1 MLRCGCAVMVS
12 DPNIFGAGASKAW
25 SIPPGENFLK
35 ALATEL
41 AHAVNLS
48 GNPDALADATI
59 YVPNR
64 RSARELSAALYLAAN
79 ETPILSPDIRAMGDL
94 ESDEAPPVAEISETD
109 LPPAVTSAT
118 RLGNLAALV
127 QAYYRNSSGMDVPP
141 SSALAAANELA
152 RLLDQAHLS
161 AEADWSGLPDLVKE
175 ADLAQH
181 WENSAKFLEII
192 TTAWPAFLK
201 EQGAADPLE
210 RRLLAAEAT
219 ANAWQSAMPQA
230 PVIIAGSTGAT
241 PSGRA
246 LMKAA
251 LQLPKGLVVFPGLDR
266 DVSEE
271 QRLAILSEIGH
282 PQNALMSTLQDLK
295 LDPGDVAEWPR
306 SQANPHR
313 YARRRMIMEALA
325 PADATADW
333 RDTLDQ
339 LAASAETDVATFAK
353 QALDGLSLIE
363 APDESAEAS
372 AISLIM
378 RETLEVEGRTAALVT
393 PDAGLARRVSALLK
407 RWNIN
412 VPPSA
417 GIPVGRTA
425 AGSFVGLCAK
435 WAVDPGDPVLM
446 MSVLSHEL
454 AAPIEG
460 LADLELYFLRGPRRW
475 RSLAELVESI
485 RLRDTIEPY
494 PQFKSDH
501 QIAAIDLVQ
510 NLISHFDHARADLSQ
525 LQDVTGAEAIE
536 RIAALSEAVSE
547 TPMPWAG
554 EDGAATSRL
563 LEFVRDVSGSL
574 GPMKPSAL
582 ADLVNAQAAQMTV
595 SFGEAEH
602 PQLSIWGPLEARL
615 QTADRVILAG
625 LNEDVWPKRPAA
637 DAFLPRHF
645 RARLGL
651 GDPEE
656 RMGLAAHDFAQ
667 LACAPDVTL
676 VYSARRNDAP
686 AVASRWVWR
695 LKTLAEGALGKD
707 AAAHLAPTAFDPVDL
722 VEALKND
729 GVDSLADFN
738 AEPTPS
744 ARPEGWPKR
753 LSATRVD
760 LLQRDPYALWCEQV
774 LGLSTVDALNDD
786 LGPAPRG
793 TAIHRALELFEEDGR
808 PKTSEQLMALLRQE
822 LLRVGEPADA
832 WAAREAVW
840 QRTVDW
846 YLVWR
851 SQRDTSGG
859 RLKQEVRGRIDYE
872 VGGHAFTLSATAD
885 RIERTAVGDLVIVDF
900 KTGNPP
906 RDKEVATGLSQQMP
920 LQALIAQKGGYEG
933 VPAAR
938 VDQLHYVAFKAKP
951 DAFSLGGKHSLPTEP
966 AEMAVMA
973 EEGLLRLVEAYREP
987 SAQFLSA
994 PRVKFVKYDNGYNL
1008 LARRAEWAGD
1018 TEDGEAGDV

>member
-1 MLRCGCAVMVS
+1 MANDPALFGVS
-12 DPNIFGAGASKAW
+12 APKVW

-35 ALATEL
+35 ALAVEL
-41 AHAVNLS
+41 ARAVDLPNT
-48 GNPDALADATI
+48 PDALADATI

-64 RSARELSAALYLAAN
+64 RSARELSAALFLAAN

-94 ESDEAPPVAEISETD
+94 ESDEAPPVAEFSVTD
-109 LPPAVTSAT
+109 LPPALAPAT
-118 RLGNLAALV
+118 RLGTLASLV
-127 QAYYRNSSGMDVPP
+127 QAYYRESSGMDVPP

-161 AEADWSGLPDLVKE
+161 PEADWSGLPDLAKD

-181 WENSAKFLEII
+181 WANSARFLEII
-192 TTAWPAFLK
+192 TDAWPEWLK
-201 EQGAADPLE
+201 EQGVTDPLR

-219 ANAWQSAMPQA
+219 AQAWLAHPPKA

-241 PSGRA
+241 PAGRV
-246 LMKAA
+246 LMNAA
-251 LQLPKGLVVFPGLDR
+251 LQLPMGLIVLPGLDLAS
-266 DVSEE
+266 SED
-271 QRLAILSEIGH
+271 QRLAIRSEIGH
-282 PQNALMSTLQDLK
+282 PQNTLLNTLDALGIAPD
-295 LDPGDVAEWPR
+295 DVPEWPGIEVGPKR
-306 SQANPHR
+306 H
-313 YARRRMIMEALA
+313 ARRRMIMEALA

-339 LAASAETDVATFAK
+339 LAASAGTDVASFAES
-353 QALDGLSLIE
+353 ALEGLSLIE
-363 APDESAEAS
+363 APDEAAEAS
-372 AISLIM
+372 AIALM
-378 RETLEVEGRTAALVT
+378 LRETLEAKGRTAALIT

-407 RWNIN
+407 RWNIS

-446 MSVLSHEL
+446 VSVLTHQL
-454 AAPIEG
+454 AAPLEG
-460 LADLELYFLRGPRRW
+460 LADLELHFLRGPRRW
-475 RSLAELVESI
+475 TSLQELVESI
-485 RLRDTIEPY
+485 RTRDTIEPY
-494 PQFKSDH
+494 PQFGPND
-501 QIAAIDLVQ
+501 QMRGIALVES
-510 NLISHFDHARADLSQ
+510 LITRFDDANADLSETEM
-525 LQDVTGAEAIE
+525 VTGADAIQ
-536 RIAALSEAVSE
+536 RIAALAESVSE

-563 LEFVRDVSGSL
+563 LEFVREVSDSL
-574 GPMKPSAL
+574 GPMRPAAL
-582 ADLVNAQAAQMTV
+582 ADLVNSQASQMTV

-615 QTADRVILAG
+615 QSADRVILAG
-625 LNEDVWPKRPAA
+625 LNEDVWPKRPAP

-676 VYSARRNDAP
+676 VYSSRRNDAP

-695 LKTLAEGALGKD
+695 LKTLAEGALENQ
-707 AAAHLAPTAFDPVDL
+707 AADHFAPQAFDPIKL
-722 VEALKND
+722 VEALKLNQID
-729 GVDSLADFN
+729 ALPDFS

-744 ARPEGWPKR
+744 ARHEGWPSR

-760 LLQRDPYALWCEQV
+760 LLQRDPYALWAEQV
-774 LGLSTVDALNDD
+774 LGLSSVDALNDE

-793 TAIHRALELFEEDGR
+793 TAIHRALELFEEDGK
-808 PKTSEQLMALLRQE
+808 PKTAEQLMALLKQE

-846 YLVWR
+846 YMVWR

-859 RLKQEVRGRIDYE
+859 KLKQEVRGRIDYN
-872 VGGHAFTLSATAD
+872 VAGQPFTLSATAD
-885 RIERTAVGDLVIVDF
+885 RIEQTSNGDLIIVDF
-900 KTGNPP
+900 KTGSPP

-951 DAFSLGGKHSLPTEP
+951 EAFSLGGKHNLPTEP
-966 AEMAVMA
+966 AEMAELA
-973 EEGLLRLVEAYREP
+973 ESGLLRLIEAYREP
-987 SAQFLSA
+987 SSKFLSA

-1018 TEDGEAGDV
+1018 TEEGEGGDA

>member
-1 MLRCGCAVMVS
+1 MTL
-12 DPNIFGAGASKAW
+12 FGAAASKVW

-41 AHAVNLS
+41 ARAVDLS
-48 GNPDALADATI
+48 SKPDALADATI

-64 RSARELSAALYLAAN
+64 RSARELSAALFLAAD

-94 ESDEAPPVAEISETD
+94 EGDEAPPVAEFADTD
-109 LPPAVTSAT
+109 LPPALSPAT
-118 RLGNLAALV
+118 RLGTLASLV
-127 QAYYRNSSGMDVPP
+127 QAYYRESSGMDVPP
-141 SSALAAANELA
+141 SSALAAASELA

-161 AEADWSGLPDLVKE
+161 PEADWTGLADLAKE

-192 TTAWPAFLK
+192 TDAWPEWLK
-201 EQGAADPLE
+201 EQGATDPLE
-210 RRLLAAEAT
+210 RRLMAAKAT
-219 ANAWQSAMPQA
+219 AAAWLENPPQA
-230 PVIIAGSTGAT
+230 PVIVAGSTGAT
-241 PSGRA
+241 PSGRV
-246 LMKAA
+246 LMQAA
-251 LQLPKGLVVFPGLDR
+251 LELPKGLIVLPGLDLASSQDQQIAIR
-266 DVSEE
+266 SEV
-271 QRLAILSEIGH
+271 GH
-282 PQNALMSTLQDLK
+282 PQNALFNTLAALGV
-295 LDPGDVAEWPR
+295 DPEQVAEWPGIKAGPQR
-306 SQANPHR
+306 H
-313 YARRRMIMEALA
+313 ARRRMIMEALA
-325 PADATADW
+325 PADTTADW

-339 LAASAETDVATFAK
+339 LAAGAGTDVEKFAEH
-353 QALDGLSLIE
+353 ALEGLSLIE
-363 APDESAEAS
+363 APDEAAEAS
-372 AISLIM
+372 AIALMM
-378 RETLEVEGRTAALVT
+378 RETLEAEGRTAALIT

-407 RWNIN
+407 RWGIR

-417 GIPVGRTA
+417 GIPVGRTE

-446 MSVLSHEL
+446 MAVLTHKL
-454 AAPIEG
+454 AAPLEG
-460 LADLELYFLRGPRRW
+460 LAGLELHFLRGPRRW
-475 RSLAELVESI
+475 TSLRDLVESI
-485 RLRDTIEPY
+485 RTRHTIEPY
-494 PQFKSDH
+494 PQFDAEDQEKG
-501 QIAAIDLVQ
+501 IALVES
-510 NLISHFDHARADLSQ
+510 LIARFETANADLSME
-525 LQDVTGAEAIE
+525 DTVTGADAIQ
-536 RIAALSEAVSE
+536 RIAALAESVSQ

-563 LEFVRDVSGSL
+563 LEFVREVSHSL
-574 GPMKPSAL
+574 GPMRPAAL
-582 ADLVNAQAAQMTV
+582 ADLVNSQASQMTV

-615 QTADRVILAG
+615 QSADRVILGG
-625 LNEDVWPKRPAA
+625 LNEDVWPKRPAP

-645 RARLGL
+645 RTRLGL

-676 VYSARRNDAP
+676 VYSSRRNDAP

-695 LKTLAEGALGKD
+695 LKTLAEGALEAK
-707 AAAHLAPTAFDPVDL
+707 AAEHFAPEAFDPVKL
-722 VEALKND
+722 VEALKVNQ
-729 GVDSLADFN
+729 VDALPGFS

-760 LLQRDPYALWCEQV
+760 LLQRDPYALWAEQV
-774 LGLSTVDALNDD
+774 LGLSPIDALNDE
-786 LGPAPRG
+786 LGAAPRG
-793 TAIHRALELFEEDGR
+793 TAVHKALELFEDEGA
-808 PKTSEQLMALLRQE
+808 PKTADHLMALLKRE
-822 LLRVGEPADA
+822 LLRVGEPEDA

-840 QRTVDW
+840 KRTVDW
-846 YLVWR
+846 YMVWR
-851 SQRDTSGG
+851 SQRDTGG
-859 RLKQEVRGRIDYE
+859 GKLRQEVRGRIDYT
-872 VGGHAFTLSATAD
+872 VAGHPFTLSATAD
-885 RIERTAVGDLVIVDF
+885 RIERTSNGDLIIVDF

-920 LQALIAQKGGYEG
+920 LQALIAQKGGYDK

-951 DAFSLGGKHSLPTEP
+951 EAFSLGGKHNLPTDP
-966 AEMAVMA
+966 AEMAELA
-973 EEGLLRLVEAYREP
+973 ESGLLRLVQAYRDP
-987 SAQFLSA
+987 SSQFLSA

-1018 TEDGEAGDV
+1018 TEDGEGGDA

>member
-1 MLRCGCAVMVS
+1 MAR
-12 DPNIFGAGASKAW
+12 DPALFGVGAPKVW

-35 ALATEL
+35 CLAAEL
-41 AHAVNLS
+41 ARAVDLQNIP
-48 GNPDALADATI
+48 NALADATI

-64 RSARELSAALYLAAN
+64 RSARKLSAALFLASN

-94 ESDEAPPVAEISETD
+94 ESDEAPPVAEFSVTD
-109 LPPAVTSAT
+109 LPPALAPAK
-118 RLGNLAALV
+118 RLGTLASLV
-127 QAYYRNSSGMDVPP
+127 QAYYRESSGMDVPP

-161 AEADWSGLPDLVKE
+161 PGADWSGLADLAKD

-192 TTAWPAFLK
+192 TDAWPKWLE
-201 EQGAADPLE
+201 EQGVTDPLQ

-219 ANAWQSAMPQA
+219 AEAWLAHPPEA

-241 PSGRA
+241 PAGRV

-251 LQLPKGLVVFPGLDR
+251 LQLPMGLIVLPGLD
-266 DVSEE
+266 SAALEE
-271 QRLAILSEIGH
+271 HRAGILSEVGH
-282 PQNALMSTLQDLK
+282 PQNTLLNTLVALEIE
-295 LDPGDVAEWPR
+295 PGAVAEWPGIEIGPKR
-306 SQANPHR
+306 D
-313 YARRRMIMEALA
+313 ARRRMIMEALA

-339 LAASAETDVATFAK
+339 LSATAGTDVPSFARD
-353 QALDGLSLIE
+353 ALEGLSLVE
-363 APDESAEAS
+363 AADESAEAS
-372 AISLIM
+372 AIALMM
-378 RETLEVEGRTAALVT
+378 RETLEAKDRTAALVT

-407 RWNIN
+407 RWSIS

-435 WAVDPGDPVLM
+435 WAVDPGDPVLIVA
-446 MSVLSHEL
+446 VLTHEL
-454 AAPIEG
+454 AAPVDD
-460 LADLELYFLRGPRRW
+460 LADFELHFLRGPRRW
-475 RSLAELVESI
+475 KSLQELVESI
-485 RLRDTIEPY
+485 RTRDMIEPY
-494 PQFKSDH
+494 PQFGPDE
-501 QIAAIDLVQ
+501 QIRGITLVES
-510 NLISHFDHARADLSQ
+510 LIARFEHADADLSQ
-525 LQDVTGAEAIE
+525 IEEVTGDDAIQ
-536 RIAALSEAVSE
+536 RIAALAESVSQ

-563 LEFVRDVSGSL
+563 LEFVREVSESL
-574 GPMKPSAL
+574 GPMRPAAL
-582 ADLVNAQAAQMTV
+582 ADLVNAQASQMTV

-615 QTADRVILAG
+615 QSADRVILAG
-625 LNEDVWPKRPAA
+625 LNEDVWPKRPAP

-667 LACAPDVTL
+667 LACAPDVAL
-676 VYSARRNDAP
+676 VYASRRNDAP

-695 LKTLAEGALGKD
+695 LKTLAEGALENQ
-707 AAAHLAPTAFDPVDL
+707 AADHFTPTAFDPIKL
-722 VEALKND
+722 VEGLKLNR
-729 GVDSLADFN
+729 VNAFSDFS

-744 ARPEGWPKR
+744 ARPEGWPAR

-760 LLQRDPYALWCEQV
+760 LLQRDPYALWAEQV
-774 LGLSTVDALNDD
+774 LGLSSIDALNDE

-793 TAIHRALELFEEDGR
+793 TAIHRALELFEEDGN
-808 PKTSEQLMALLRQE
+808 PKTAEHLMGLLRQE
-822 LLRVGEPADA
+822 LLRVGEPGDA

-840 QRTVDW
+840 RRTVDW
-846 YLVWR
+846 FMVWR

-859 RLKQEVRGRIDYE
+859 KLKQEVKGSIQYS
-872 VGGHAFTLSATAD
+872 VAGQPFTLSATAD
-885 RIERTAVGDLVIVDF
+885 RIEQTARGDLVIVDF
-900 KTGNPP
+900 KTGSPP

-920 LQALIAQKGGYEG
+920 LQALIAQKGGYDG

-951 DAFSLGGKHSLPTEP
+951 DAFSLGGKHNLPTEP
-966 AEMAVMA
+966 ADMATMA
-973 EEGLLRLVEAYREP
+973 EDGLLRLIEAYREP
-987 SAQFLSA
+987 SSKFLSA

-1018 TEDGEAGDV
+1018 TEDGEGGDA

>member
-1 MLRCGCAVMVS
+1 MPKCGCVAMVS
-12 DPNIFGAGASKAW
+12 DRNLFGEGAPKAW
-25 SIPPGENFLK
+25 SIPPGENFLRS
-35 ALATEL
+35 LATEL
-41 AHAVNLS
+41 ARAVNLS
-48 GNPDALADATI
+48 ENPDALADATI

-64 RSARELSAALYLAAN
+64 RSARELSAALFLAAN

-94 ESDEAPPVAEISETD
+94 ESDEAPPVAELSQTE
-109 LPPAVTSAT
+109 LPPAVTPAT
-118 RLGNLAALV
+118 RLGTLAALV
-127 QAYYRNSSGMDVPP
+127 QAYYRQSSGMDVPP

-152 RLLDQAHLS
+152 RLLDQAYLS
-161 AEADWSGLPDLVKE
+161 ADADWSGLPDLVKE
-175 ADLAQH
+175 ADLARH

-192 TTAWPAFLK
+192 TSAWPAFLK
-201 EQGAADPLE
+201 EQGATDPLE

-219 ANAWQSAMPQA
+219 ANAWLTTLPQA

-241 PSGRA
+241 PSGRM
-246 LMKAA
+246 LMNAA

-266 DVSEE
+266 NVSDD

-282 PQNALMSTLQDLK
+282 PQNALMSTLTALN
-295 LDPGDVAEWPR
+295 LEPGQIPEWPG
-306 SQANPHR
+306 STPSPQR

-339 LAASAETDVATFAK
+339 LAASAETDVATFAT

-363 APDESAEAS
+363 APDEAGEAS
-372 AISLIM
+372 AIALNM
-378 RETLEVEGRTAALVT
+378 RETLEVEDRTAALIT

-407 RWNIN
+407 RWDIN

-454 AAPIEG
+454 AAPISG

-475 RSLAELVESI
+475 HSLAELVESI

-494 PQFKSDH
+494 PQFTSEH
-501 QIAAIDLVQ
+501 QVAGIELVESLIA
-510 NLISHFDHARADLSQ
+510 HFDQAQADLSQ
-525 LQDVTGAEAIE
+525 MSEVTGADAIE

-563 LEFVRDVSGSL
+563 LEFIREVSGSL

-602 PQLSIWGPLEARL
+602 PHLSIWGPLEARL

-645 RARLGL
+645 RTRLGL

-695 LKTLAEGALGKD
+695 LKTLAEGALEQESG
-707 AAAHLAPTAFDPVDL
+707 AHFAPTGFDPMEM
-722 VEALKND
+722 VEALKNV
-729 GVDSLADFN
+729 GVDASPEFN

-744 ARPEGWPKR
+744 ARPEGWPIR

-793 TAIHRALELFEEDGR
+793 TAIHRALELFEDDGR
-808 PKTSEQLMALLRQE
+808 PKSSEELMALLRQE

-851 SQRDTSGG
+851 SLRDTSGG

-872 VGGHAFTLSATAD
+872 IGGHDFTLSATAD

-951 DAFSLGGKHSLPTEP
+951 DAFSLGGKHNLPIEP
-966 AEMAVMA
+966 ADMAAMA
-973 EEGLLRLVEAYREP
+973 EEGLLRLVEAYRDP
-987 SAQFLSA
+987 SAKFLSA

-1018 TEDGEAGDV
+1018 TEDGEGGDV

>member
-1 MLRCGCAVMVS
+1 MVP
-12 DPNIFGAGASKAW
+12 DLPLFGPQSPKVW
-25 SIPPGENFLK
+25 TIPPGENFLK
-35 ALATEL
+35 CLAEEL
-41 AHAVNLS
+41 SRAVGLAQH
-48 GNPDALADATI
+48 PDALADAVI

-64 RSARELSAALYLAAN
+64 RSARELSAALYLAAG

-94 ESDEAPPVAEISETD
+94 ESDEAPPVAEFSMTD
-109 LPPAVTSAT
+109 LPPALSPAR
-118 RLGNLAALV
+118 RLGTLASLV
-127 QAYYRNSSGMDVPP
+127 QAYYRQTSGMEIPP

-161 AEADWSGLPDLVKE
+161 PDADWSGLPDLARD
-175 ADLAQH
+175 ADLAEH
-181 WENSAKFLEII
+181 WSNSAKFLEIV
-192 TTAWPAFLK
+192 TEAWPKWLE
-201 EQGAADPLE
+201 EQGVTDPLQ
-210 RRLLAAEAT
+210 RRFQAAQAT
-219 ANAWQSAMPQA
+219 ASAWLANPPDA

-241 PSGRA
+241 PAGRE

-251 LQLPKGLVVFPGLDR
+251 RQLPKGLIVLPGLDR
-266 DVSEE
+266 AVAED
-271 QRLAILSEIGH
+271 QQLAIRSEVGH
-282 PQNALMSTLQDLK
+282 PQNALFHTLEALGITPDQ
-295 LDPGDVAEWPR
+295 VAEWPGIMTGPAR
-306 SQANPHR
+306 A
-313 YARRRMIMEALA
+313 ARRRMILEALA

-339 LAASAETDVATFAK
+339 LAAGAGADVKTFAA
-353 QALDGLSLIE
+353 QALEGLTLLE
-363 APDESAEAS
+363 AADEATEAS
-372 AISLIM
+372 MIALLM
-378 RETLEVEGRTAALVT
+378 RQTLETEGRSAALVT
-393 PDAGLARRVSALLK
+393 PDAGLARRVSSQLR
-407 RWNIN
+407 RWNVS

-435 WAVDPGDPVLM
+435 WAVDPGDPILIA
-446 MSVLSHEL
+446 SVLTHEL
-454 AAPIEG
+454 VAPLEG
-460 LADLELYFLRGPRRW
+460 LADLEIHFLRGPRRW
-475 RSLAELVESI
+475 TSLTELVESI
-485 RLRDTIEPY
+485 RTRHTIEPY
-494 PQFKSDH
+494 PQFTPED
-501 QIAAIDLVQ
+501 QTAAIDLVEG
-510 NLISHFDHARADLSQ
+510 LIRQFEATDADLSG
-525 LQDVTGAEAIE
+525 LEAVPGADAIE
-536 RIAALSEAVSE
+536 RIAALAEAVSE

-563 LEFVRDVSGSL
+563 LEFIREVSQSL
-574 GPMKPSAL
+574 GPMRPAAL

-602 PQLSIWGPLEARL
+602 PSLSIWGPLEARL

-625 LNEDVWPKRPAA
+625 LNEDVWPKRPAP

-695 LKTLAEGALGKD
+695 LKTLAEGALEGD
-707 AAAHLAPTAFDPVDL
+707 AAKHFAPDVVDPLALA
-722 VEALKND
+722 EALKIRNMN
-729 GVDSLADFN
+729 GAPAGFS

-744 ARPEGWPKR
+744 ARPEGWPSR

-760 LLQRDPYALWCEQV
+760 LLQRDPYALWAEQV
-774 LGLSTVDALNDD
+774 LGLSTLDALGDE

-793 TAIHRALELFEEDGR
+793 TAIHKALELFEEDGGA
-808 PKTSEQLMALLRQE
+808 KTAERLMELLAQE
-822 LLRVGEPADA
+822 LRRVGEPADA

-840 QRTVDW
+840 ARTVDW
-846 YLVWR
+846 YLNWR
-851 SQRDTSGG
+851 SLRDTSGG
-859 RLKQEVRGRIDYE
+859 RLKQEVRGKIEYSIA
-872 VGGHAFTLSATAD
+872 GHPFTLSATAD
-885 RIERTAVGDLVIVDF
+885 RIERTATGDLVIVDF

-906 RDKEVATGLSQQMP
+906 KDKEVATGLSQQMP
-920 LQALIAQKGGYEG
+920 LQALIAQKGGYDG

-951 DAFSLGGKHSLPTEP
+951 DAFSLGGKHNLPVEP
-966 AEMAVMA
+966 AEMADLA
-973 EEGLLRLVEAYREP
+973 EAGLLRLVEAYRDL
-987 SAQFLSA
+987 SARFLSA

-1018 TEDGEAGDV
+1018 TEDGEGADG

>member
-1 MLRCGCAVMVS
+1 MPKCGCVAMVS
-12 DPNIFGAGASKAW
+12 DRNLFGEGAPKAW
-25 SIPPGENFLK
+25 SIPPGENFLRS
-35 ALATEL
+35 LATEL
-41 AHAVNLS
+41 ARAVNLS
-48 GNPDALADATI
+48 EIPDALADATI

-64 RSARELSAALYLAAN
+64 RSARELSAALFLAAN

-94 ESDEAPPVAEISETD
+94 ESDEAPPVAELSQTE
-109 LPPAVTSAT
+109 LPPAVTPAT
-118 RLGNLAALV
+118 RLGTLAALV
-127 QAYYRNSSGMDVPP
+127 QAYYRQSSGMDVPP

-161 AEADWSGLPDLVKE
+161 ADADWSGLPDLVKE
-175 ADLAQH
+175 ADLARH

-192 TTAWPAFLK
+192 TSAWPAFLK
-201 EQGAADPLE
+201 EQGATDPLE

-219 ANAWQSAMPQA
+219 ANAWLTTLPQA

-241 PSGRA
+241 PSGRV
-246 LMKAA
+246 LMNAA

-266 DVSEE
+266 NVSDD

-282 PQNALMSTLQDLK
+282 PQNALMSTLAALN
-295 LDPGDVAEWPR
+295 LEPGQIPEWPG
-306 SQANPHR
+306 SIPSPQR

-339 LAASAETDVATFAK
+339 LAASAETDVATFAT

-363 APDESAEAS
+363 APDEAGEAS
-372 AISLIM
+372 AIALIM
-378 RETLEVEGRTAALVT
+378 RETLEVEDRTAALIT

-407 RWNIN
+407 RWDIN

-494 PQFKSDH
+494 PQFTPEH
-501 QIAAIDLVQ
+501 QVAGIELVESLIA
-510 NLISHFDHARADLSQ
+510 HFDQAQADLSQ
-525 LQDVTGAEAIE
+525 LSEVTGADAIE
-536 RIAALSEAVSE
+536 RIAALSETVSE

-563 LEFVRDVSGSL
+563 LEFIREVSGSL

-602 PQLSIWGPLEARL
+602 PHLSIWGPLEARL

-645 RARLGL
+645 RTRLGL

-695 LKTLAEGALGKD
+695 LKTLAEGALEQESG
-707 AAAHLAPTAFDPVDL
+707 AHFAPTGFDPMEM
-722 VEALKND
+722 VEALKNV
-729 GVDSLADFN
+729 GVDASPEFN

-793 TAIHRALELFEEDGR
+793 TAIHRALELFEDDGR
-808 PKTSEQLMALLRQE
+808 PKSAEELMALLRQE

-851 SQRDTSGG
+851 SLRDTSGG

-872 VGGHAFTLSATAD
+872 IGGHDFTLSATAD

-951 DAFSLGGKHSLPTEP
+951 DAFSLGGKHNLPIEP
-966 AEMAVMA
+966 ADMAAMA
-973 EEGLLRLVEAYREP
+973 EEGLLRLVEAYRDP
-987 SAQFLSA
+987 SAKFLSA

-1018 TEDGEAGDV
+1018 TEDGEGGDV